1 MENFEKTFEAMV
13 QHFFNINLYG
23 PSGCG
28 KTFLLN
34 KVLTEKN
41 RYNFFVIRFNLSDFY
56 SKKNIFNIIT
66 DKLNQILKKA
76 KVKEKDFTLEYPSK
90 WYDLYQ
96 NLDAF
101 KQEKKGNIK
110 IYYVIDSILDMDSFN
125 YFKKEIIKLFVA
137 LKPYNNMKIIL
148 ISNFDIT
155 NSEIQSDYDF
165 SSIIPIQFPVLTK
178 EELQGIIDKVCSGKY
193 YYQSDFKE
201 MVQSSIQNYNYNFL
215 NLNEIIRNI
224 KENLKLFNN
233 MRTDEKMNEFYEQA
247 KYIPG
252 SNKKKKDKKDKE
264 KVDDKDKDRDIEMRD
279 ERDKKDYGTDN
290 EDRKYE
296 KEKEKEN
303 KGDKHKKEHSKH
315 HSESKK
321 YEQDIYTSNHHVQ
334 DGGLPYSQDVLR
346 ILIKN
351 QTSCAP
357 IHEMKLETF
366 FKLPDIYVEQ
376 IKQELKEKKEKY
388 QKNSNKEKD
397 EKSNNPTKN
406 LTESLS
412 KSQKILL
419 LASYF
424 ASEVSPKNDKSIFKA
439 KKNKGNKRINRK
451 NNANIGYNLKATVGY
466 PFNVHRL
473 IAIYQSLLSTIHS
486 NYYNDDL
493 LVKCEIATLEKI
505 GLIKH
510 FSNVDSRSLDQK
522 YITRIN
528 LELARKIAEDFDIRL
543 EDYIK
548 VESLD

>member
-1 MENFEKTFEAMV
+1 MENFEKTFEAMIE
-13 QHFFNINLYG
+13 QSFNINLYG

-34 KVLTEKN
+34 KVFNEIKG
-41 RYNFFVIRFNLSDFY
+41 YNIFPIKFNLSDFY

-66 DKLNQILKKA
+66 EKLNQIL
-76 KVKEKDFTLEYPSK
+76 EKGRAEEKSLLETPNK

-96 NLDAF
+96 NLDYF
-101 KQEKKGNIK
+101 RVEKIKMK
-110 IYYVIDSILDMDSFN
+110 IYFIIDSILDMDSFN
-125 YFKKEIIKLFVA
+125 FFKKEIIKLFVA
-137 LKPYNNMKIIL
+137 LKQCPNMKILL

-178 EELQGIIDKVCSGKY
+178 DELQGIIEKICSGKY
-193 YYQSDFKE
+193 YYQPDFKE

-224 KENLKLFNN
+224 AENLELFNN
-233 MRTDEKMNEFYEQA
+233 MRSDEKMNEFYEEA

-252 SNKKKKDKKDKE
+252 SNKKKKDKKGKE
-264 KVDDKDKDRDIEMRD
+264 KTEERDKDRDIEMRD
-279 ERDKKDYGTDN
+279 ERDEKDYGSDD
-290 EDRKYE
+290 EEIKYE

-303 KGDKHKKEHSKH
+303 KKDKHNKDHSKH
-315 HSESKK
+315 HSDSKK
-321 YEQDIYTSNHHVQ
+321 YEQDIYSSNHHTKS
-334 DGGLPYSQDVLR
+334 GGLKYSQDVLR

-357 IHEMKLETF
+357 IHEMKLDTF
-366 FKLPDIYVEQ
+366 FKFKDIYVNQ
-376 IKQELKEKKEKY
+376 IKQELKEKKDQYPKSS
-388 QKNSNKEKD
+388 KKEID

-486 NYYNDDL
+486 NYCNDDL

>member
-1 MENFEKTFEAMV
+1 MENFEKTFEAMIE
-13 QHFFNINLYG
+13 QSFNINLYG

-34 KVLTEKN
+34 KVFNEIKG
-41 RYNFFVIRFNLSDFY
+41 YNIFPIKFNLSDFY

-66 DKLNQILKKA
+66 EKLNQIL
-76 KVKEKDFTLEYPSK
+76 EKGRAEEKSLLETPNK

-96 NLDAF
+96 NLDYF
-101 KQEKKGNIK
+101 RVEKIKMK
-110 IYYVIDSILDMDSFN
+110 IYFIIDSILDMDSFN
-125 YFKKEIIKLFVA
+125 FFKKEIIKLFVA
-137 LKPYNNMKIIL
+137 LKQCPNMKILL

-178 EELQGIIDKVCSGKY
+178 DELQGIIEKICSGKY
-193 YYQSDFKE
+193 YYQPDFKE

-224 KENLKLFNN
+224 AENLELFNN
-233 MRTDEKMNEFYEQA
+233 MRSDEKMNEFYEEA

-252 SNKKKKDKKDKE
+252 SNKKKKDKKGKE
-264 KVDDKDKDRDIEMRD
+264 KTEERDKDRDIEMRD
-279 ERDKKDYGTDN
+279 ERDEKDYGSDD
-290 EDRKYE
+290 EEIKYE

-303 KGDKHKKEHSKH
+303 KKDKHNKDHSKH
-315 HSESKK
+315 HSDSKK
-321 YEQDIYTSNHHVQ
+321 YEQDIYSSNHHTKS
-334 DGGLPYSQDVLR
+334 GGLKYSQDVLR

-357 IHEMKLETF
+357 IHEMKLDTF
-366 FKLPDIYVEQ
+366 FKFKDIYVNQ
-376 IKQELKEKKEKY
+376 IKQELKEKKDQYPKSS
-388 QKNSNKEKD
+388 KKEID

-419 LASYF
+419 LASYL
-424 ASEVSPKNDKSIFKA
+424 ASEVSPKHDKIIFKA
-439 KKNKGNKRINRK
+439 KRNKSNKRINRK
-451 NNANIGYNLKATVGY
+451 NNANLGYNLKSTVGY

-473 IAIYQSLLSTIHS
+473 IAIYQSLLSITKL
-486 NYYNDDL
+486 NFDNDDM

-510 FSNVDSRSLDQK
+510 FSNVDSRTLDQK
-522 YITRIN
+522 YITKIN

>member
-76 KVKEKDFTLEYPSK
+76 KVKEKDFTLDYPSK

-397 EKSNNPTKN
+397 EKSINPTKN

-439 KKNKGNKRINRK
+439 NWI
-451 NNANIGYNLKATVGY
+451 
-466 PFNVHRL
+466 
-473 IAIYQSLLSTIHS
+473 
-486 NYYNDDL
+486 
-493 LVKCEIATLEKI
+493 
-505 GLIKH
+505 
-510 FSNVDSRSLDQK
+510 
-522 YITRIN
+522 
-528 LELARKIAEDFDIRL
+528 
-543 EDYIK
+543 
-548 VESLD
+548 

>member
-1 MENFEKTFEAMV
+1 
-13 QHFFNINLYG
+13 
-23 PSGCG
+23 
-28 KTFLLN
+28 
-34 KVLTEKN
+34 
-41 RYNFFVIRFNLSDFY
+41 
-56 SKKNIFNIIT
+56 
-66 DKLNQILKKA
+66 
-76 KVKEKDFTLEYPSK
+76 
-90 WYDLYQ
+90 
-96 NLDAF
+96 
-101 KQEKKGNIK
+101 
-110 IYYVIDSILDMDSFN
+110 
-125 YFKKEIIKLFVA
+125 
-137 LKPYNNMKIIL
+137 MKIIL

-233 MRTDEKMNEFYEQA
+233 MRTDENMNEFYEQA
-247 KYIPG
+247 KYISG
-252 SNKKKKDKKDKE
+252 SSKKKKDKKDKE

-451 NNANIGYNLKATVGY
+451 TMLILDIILK
-466 PFNVHRL
+466 
-473 IAIYQSLLSTIHS
+473 QLLDILLMFI
-486 NYYNDDL
+486 DL
-493 LVKCEIATLEKI
+493 LL
-505 GLIKH
+505 
-510 FSNVDSRSLDQK
+510 
-522 YITRIN
+522 YIN
-528 LELARKIAEDFDIRL
+528 LCLVQSIQI
-543 EDYIK
+543 IK
-548 VESLD
+548 MMIY